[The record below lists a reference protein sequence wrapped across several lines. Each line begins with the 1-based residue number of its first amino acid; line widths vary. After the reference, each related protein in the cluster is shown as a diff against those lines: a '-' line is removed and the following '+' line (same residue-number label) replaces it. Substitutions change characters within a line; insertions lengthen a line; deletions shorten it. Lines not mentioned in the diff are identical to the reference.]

1 MANKFTR
8 FINSALRGPKGVVSN
23 FQHATRIFVDN
34 NYRLAPRTKF
44 LYYVV
49 FAGAEREVSFLLKST
64 DLPKFTFD
72 VATKNVYNRNKKIY
86 KRIDYDPISLTFHDD
101 NAGMMHSLYSKYYSH
116 YSSDGANSQGNH
128 PNSLVNYSG
137 NYGMGFATPVNF
149 FRKVS
154 LYTLSRHRFNGY
166 ELMAPRIKSWTHG
179 NVDYASNEPLDSSM
193 TIEYEGVKYLSG
205 SVAYGSPDGFASL
218 SYDVV
223 QSPNVLGGSLG
234 LGNVLGPIGDVLG
247 GIESVFGDVSKK
259 NILKNPGG
267 FITTA
272 ISQINTYKNNGG
284 EFPTIDGVV
293 GELRNPGNILTAA
306 NTVGGIVGASFP
318 KVGAVL
324 GSIAA
329 TTATRKI
336 LQTQSSNNS
345 FPQSSGSANEIPTE
359 FP

>member
-8 FINSALRGPKGVVSN
+8 FLNSALRGPKGVVGN

-44 LYYVV
+44 LYYAV
-49 FAGAEREVSFLLKST
+49 FSGAEREVSLLIKST

-72 VATKNVYNRNKKIY
+72 VATKNAYNRNKKVY
-86 KRIDYDPISLTFHDD
+86 KRIDYDPLNLTFHDD
-101 NAGMMHSLYSKYYSH
+101 NAGLMHSLYSAYYAH
-116 YSSDGANSQGNH
+116 YASDGGNSQGNH
-128 PNSLVNYSG
+128 PMSTINYSG
-137 NYGMGFATPVNF
+137 SYGMGFATPTNF
-149 FRKVS
+149 FRKIS

-166 ELMAPRIKSWTHG
+166 ELLAPRIKSWSHG
-179 NVDYASNEPLDSSM
+179 QVDYSSNEPLDNTM

-205 SVAYGSPDGFASL
+205 SVAYGQPDGFASL

-234 LGNVLGPIGDVLG
+234 LGNVLGPVGDVLG
-247 GIESVFGDVSKK
+247 GIESVFGSVDKK

-284 EFPTIDGVV
+284 QFPTVDGVI
-293 GELRNPGNILTAA
+293 GQLKNPANILTAA

-318 KVGAVL
+318 KIGAAL

-329 TTATRKI
+329 TTATRKV
-336 LQTQSSNNS
+336 LQTQAANNT
-345 FPQSSGSANEIPTE
+345 FPLSSGSTNESPVE

>member
-1 MANKFTR
+1 MTTKITR

-49 FAGAEREVSFLLKST
+49 FAGAEKEVSFLLKST

-128 PNSLVNYSG
+128 PNSLINYSG

-223 QSPNVLGGSLG
+223 ESPNVLGGSLG
-234 LGNVLGPIGDVLG
+234 LGKVLGPIGDVLG
-247 GIESVFGDVSKK
+247 GIESVFGDVTKK

-284 EFPTIDGVV
+284 KFPTIDGVV

>member
-128 PNSLVNYSG
+128 SNSLVNYSG

-247 GIESVFGDVSKK
+247 GIESVFGDVTKK

-293 GELRNPGNILTAA
+293 GELKNPGNILTAA